1 MIPLEL
7 IPFAKYNK
15 YMTKSMTGFGL
26 SSSVNKESEVYIEIK
41 GVNHKFLDLSI
52 KPNDLSNDLEEYI
65 RKSVSKNIIR
75 GRVDLRIKLVS
86 SSKVSYSIDSK
97 LLKKFKKSLKE
108 GLQFNGDIHF
118 RDIKDVPGIFKSEV
132 TKDINNKIIKKVFNE
147 AMNEFT
153 SSRNKEG
160 EKIKKVLL
168 KKIIRIESVATK
180 IKKSNNKNLKKRSKL
195 YKDKA
200 LGLLKNL
207 DESRLEQEVSI
218 LALKYDVSE
227 EIDRIFFH
235 SESLKKELNKKT
247 CSGKKIDFVLQELFR
262 EANTLSVKLDDP
274 NLKNNALDMK
284 LFIEEMREQTQN
296 VE

>member
-1 MIPLEL
+1 MI
-7 IPFAKYNK
+7 N
-15 YMTKSMTGFGL
+15 SMTGFGL
-26 SSSVNKESEVYIEIK
+26 SNFIDKESEVYIEIK
-41 GVNHKFLDLSI
+41 GVNHKFLEVTI
-52 KPNDLSNDLEEYI
+52 KPNDLNNELEEYI
-65 RKSVSKNIIR
+65 RKLISKKIIR
-75 GRVDLRIKLVS
+75 GRVDIRIKMKTS
-86 SSKVSYSIDSK
+86 SNASYSIDLK

-118 RDIKDVPGIFKSEV
+118 RDIKDVPGIFKSEA
-132 TKDINNKIIKKVFNE
+132 TKNINNRVIKKIFNE
-147 AMNEFT
+147 AINEFV
-153 SSRNKEG
+153 SSRNIEG
-160 EKIKKVLL
+160 AKIKKVLL
-168 KKIIRIESVATK
+168 KKIMQIESSISK
-180 IKKSNNKNLKKRSKL
+180 IKKLNHKNLKKRSKL

-200 LGLLKNL
+200 LELLENL
-207 DESRLEQEVSI
+207 EENRLEQEVAI

-235 SESLKKELNKKT
+235 TGTLTKELNKNI

-274 NLKNNALDMK
+274 HLKNNALDMK